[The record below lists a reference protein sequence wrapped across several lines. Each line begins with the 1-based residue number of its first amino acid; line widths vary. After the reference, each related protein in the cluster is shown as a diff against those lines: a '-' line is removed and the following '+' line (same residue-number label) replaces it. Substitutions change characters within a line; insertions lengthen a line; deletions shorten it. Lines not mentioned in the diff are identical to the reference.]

1 MDTPITIEEI
11 ILLANV
17 PDNLHTAFLRVVNG
31 LHERAKYP
39 KEKVFLML
47 VKMLNDP
54 KKYAFS
60 KNKVTNLAKTVYDLR
75 KAGTEIALTE
85 AGKEVLKSEE
95 AVLVPEDKTAQA
107 RAAFSLRENKLD
119 YAVFGKEHIEEGAL
133 AQMETAV
140 SLPIS
145 VAGALMPDAHQ
156 GYGLPIG
163 GVLAT
168 EPDKVIPYAVGV
180 DIACRMC
187 MSVFD
192 IPTNYLRREPHFL
205 KKILTENTKFG
216 MGGETARKYDESVM
230 DQPEWEATKV
240 IRSLKDKAY
249 RQLGTSGN
257 RPPQRRHPRRLR
269 RTRHYPRLDEPA
281 GIRHPRQSQS

>member
-1 MDTPITIEEI
+1 MNTPITIEEI
-11 ILLANV
+11 TYLANV
-17 PDNLHTAFLRVVNG
+17 PESLHSAFLRVANG

-54 KKYAFS
+54 KKYAYS
-60 KNKVTNLAKTVYDLR
+60 KNKLTNLAKTVFDFR
-75 KAGTEIALTE
+75 KAGTEITLTDD
-85 AGKEVLKSEE
+85 GKELIYNEE
-95 AVLVPEDKTAQA
+95 AVLTLEEKEPAKKNT
-107 RAAFSLRENKLD
+107 FSLREDKLH

-168 EPDKVIPYAVGV
+168 EADKVIPYAVGV

-187 MSVFD
+187 MSVFGSKFVP
-192 IPTNYLRREPHFL
+192 PTKTNLISPGLSDFSNFS
-205 KKILTENTKFG
+205 TGAFCS
-216 MGGETARKYDESVM
+216 A
-230 DQPEWEATKV
+230 Q
-240 IRSLKDKAY
+240 
-249 RQLGTSGN
+249 
-257 RPPQRRHPRRLR
+257 
-269 RTRHYPRLDEPA
+269 
-281 GIRHPRQSQS
+281 